1 MITKTSVCA
10 LKALEM
16 AARIAIVGASAA
28 FIAFGIYC
36 HEENKSI
43 ASEENE

>member
-1 MITKTSVCA
+1 MITNTSICA
-10 LKALEM
+10 LKVFEI

-28 FIAFGIYC
+28 FIAFGIHCY
-36 HEENKSI
+36 EANKSS